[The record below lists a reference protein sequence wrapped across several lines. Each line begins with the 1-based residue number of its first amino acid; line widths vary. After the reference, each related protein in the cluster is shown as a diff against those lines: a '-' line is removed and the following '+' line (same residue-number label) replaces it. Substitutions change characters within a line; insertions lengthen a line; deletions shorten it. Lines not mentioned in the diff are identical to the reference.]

1 MLNFTKIHEQ
11 EEEMLLNSTMNFTNP
26 TPIDLTGGFEKHAS
40 LSILIM

>member
-1 MLNFTKIHEQ
+1 MPNFTKLHEQ
-11 EEEMLLNSTMNFTNP
+11 EEAMLLSSNMDFTNP